1 MNAETIRRA
10 RSALC
15 VLGASLAIA
24 ACGGAGGGEAD
35 GGVTGGEPPAITT
48 PSASDAGVTT
58 PASPPATTRS
68 SSPDR
73 GASSSTAASSP
84 PRKPKPAPTTTVA
97 PTPSTVSLP
106 RPIAPPLDDEA
117 PEPVVPLGRISI
129 PAIGIDRPMF
139 EGIRLPTFDL
149 GPGHWPG
156 TAMPG
161 QIGNMVLGGHR
172 TSSFADFADMDL
184 LAPGDEVIV
193 TTNDGASFTYVVETT
208 EITDP
213 NAQRVVQQTE
223 ERTGTLF
230 ACHPKGSVRQRI
242 VVHLALRA

>member
-1 MNAETIRRA
+1 VNAETIRRA

-15 VLGASLAIA
+15 VLAASLAIA
-24 ACGGAGGGEAD
+24 ACGAGGGEAD
-35 GGVTGGEPPAITT
+35 GGATGGEPPAVST
-48 PSASDAGVTT
+48 PSASDPGVTT
-58 PASPPATTRS
+58 PASPPTTTRS

-73 GASSSTAASSP
+73 GASSSTAASSS
-84 PRKPKPAPTTTVA
+84 PRKPKLAPTTTVA

-149 GPGHWPG
+149 GAGHWPG

-172 TSSFADFADMDL
+172 TSSFADFADIDQ

-193 TTNDGASFTYVVETT
+193 TTNDGASFTYLVETT

-230 ACHPKGSVRQRI
+230 ACHPPGSVRERI
-242 VVHLALRA
+242 VVHLAFRA

>member
-1 MNAETIRRA
+1 VNAETIRRA

-58 PASPPATTRS
+58 PASPPTTTRS

-84 PRKPKPAPTTTVA
+84 PRKAKPAPTTTVA

-117 PEPVVPLGRISI
+117 VEPVVPVGRISI

-161 QIGNMVLGGHR
+161 QVGNMVLGGHR
-172 TSSFADFADMDL
+172 TSSLADFADIDQ

-230 ACHPKGSVRQRI
+230 ACHPPGSVRERI
-242 VVHLALRA
+242 VVHLAFRA